1 MKKAWMIGPVLW
13 FVGLAL
19 LLVTWAVLDPATLVA
34 NFDNDGRSPFELATL
49 PVFAA
54 IVPLVWCCNPFTG
67 SRKRRTVLAALVTLV
82 AVMAIVKELDLHNMA
97 MHALWPD
104 LIGDDG
110 SVLASAGLRKPN
122 GSLLTGTPFKM
133 RFLTNGAVP
142 FGAKAFVSAYFVLFF
157 GTFAALFVRY
167 LPAFVYGVFRLDPV
181 AWAFGCFGG
190 SGVLVQVADR
200 LPSWLDHAHGLS
212 KSEDGIT
219 AAQSLCTAL
228 EEGGEMMLAFFALL
242 TIFLGWRKA
251 KALAASASVPRSFRR
266 VLFWGRF
273 DHGYSK
279 TRVNIRLF
287 KDLGWEV
294 DFFDVK
300 VCCRFGDIEAW
311 ARALEEKT
319 LPDLVFVPIC
329 RQRDIAAAC
338 RWAHRRSIKVLFD
351 PMISAWDKKVLEQKK
366 WKAEEPRAKR
376 LLAWEKKLMAMPDFI
391 TWDTSCHVDFAAEY
405 LDVPRE
411 KMAPLFTGTDE
422 SVFRPIQME
431 NGEWNMENDG
441 IFRVLYHG
449 AYLPLHGTEVIVEAA
464 RLTQHLPIRWDFLG
478 WGAYKAATEAKAA
491 GLANVRFLDKVP
503 YEKVAEVI
511 AAHDVVLGV
520 FGTTAKAAR
529 VIGNK
534 VYECMACA
542 RPTINEF
549 CTGYPPSAKDC
560 KAIKFIPAGDPE
572 ALVKAVEE
580 YRADWANRDT
590 YFAEARAFF
599 ERELSMSVVRSQ
611 LKDILARMG
620 F

>member
-1 MKKAWMIGPVLW
+1 MKNKAWLAGPVLW
-13 FVGLAL
+13 FLGVAAL
-19 LLVTWAVLDPATLVA
+19 LVVWKLMTPEAIAYW
-34 NFDNDGRSPFELATL
+34 FDQDGRSPVELATL

-54 IVPLVWCCNPFTG
+54 IIPAVWIFNPFTG
-67 SRKRRTVLAALVTLV
+67 STKRRVLLSSLVTVVVL
-82 AVMAIVKELDLHNMA
+82 MAIVKELDLHNA
-97 MHALWPD
+97 VLHKLYPN
-104 LIGDDG
+104 LIGEDG
-110 SVLASAGLRKPN
+110 SILPGLLLKPN
-122 GSLLTGTPFKM
+122 GKPLGGTPFKM

-142 FGAKAFVSAYFVLFF
+142 FGAKAFVMAYFTLFF
-157 GTFAALFVRY
+157 GSFAALFTYY
-167 LPAFVYGVFRLDPV
+167 LPAFFRGVFRFDPV
-181 AWAFGCFGG
+181 CWTFGCFGG

-200 LPSWLDHAHGLS
+200 LPSWLEHSGAMEKGGAG
-212 KSEDGIT
+212 K
-219 AAQSLCTAL
+219 ALCTAL
-228 EEGGEMMLAFFALL
+228 EEGGELMLAFFAVL
-242 TIFLGWRKA
+242 TVFAGWRKA
-251 KALAASASVPRSFRR
+251 RLAAQSAAVPHAIRR

-287 KDLGWEV
+287 KELGWEV

-300 VCCRFGDIEAW
+300 VCCRFGDVEAW
-311 ARALEEKT
+311 LRALDERP
-319 LPDLVFVPIC
+319 LPDLVVVPIC

-338 RWAHRRSIKVLFD
+338 RWAHRRHIKVLFD
-351 PMISAWDKKVLEQKK
+351 PMISAWDKKVLEQRK
-366 WKAEEPRAKR
+366 WTADEPRAKR

-422 SVFRPIQME
+422 AVFKPVVQS
-431 NGEWNMENDG
+431 NNQTTQQSNNL
-441 IFRVLYHG
+441 FTVLYHG

-464 RLTQHLPIRWDFLG
+464 RLTQDLPIRWDFLG

-491 GLANVRFLDKVP
+491 GLKNVRFLDKVP

-511 AAHDVVLGV
+511 AEHDIVLGV

-534 VYECMACA
+534 VYEAMACA

-580 YRADWANRDT
+580 YRADWANKES

-599 ERELSMSVVRSQ
+599 DRELSMEVVKNQ
-611 LKDILARMG
+611 LAAILKRMG
-620 F
+620 Y